1 MTRQSTDT
9 EVLALVGAFGNGL
22 NVFEKLKKKKRKRT
36 KLHQAQARGEDEEGR
51 LRRSLR
57 QGPIDIHE
65 KYSQSYSLQGE
76 RFREGDCKRDSLSLW
91 KR

>member
-1 MTRQSTDT
+1 MARQSTDT

-22 NVFEKLKKKKRKRT
+22 NVFEKLKKKRKRT
-36 KLHQAQARGEDEEGR
+36 KPHKAQARGEDEEGR

-76 RFREGDCKRDSLSLW
+76 RFREGDCKRDSLSL
-91 KR
+91 